1 MASIFTKIVNGEIP
15 CYKLAETE
23 DYLAFLDIRPQ
34 VKGHTLVIPK
44 KEMDYIF
51 DIDDELLSGM
61 LPFAKKVAHAIKE
74 VVPCKRIGI
83 AVLGIEVPHA
93 HIHLIPINKVSDLR
107 FDNVSPD
114 MSAEEM
120 QSLAAEIKNR
130 VSLV

>member
-1 MASIFTKIVNGEIP
+1 MSSIFTKIVNGEIP
-15 CYKLAETE
+15 CYKIAETE
-23 DYLAFLDIRPQ
+23 DYLAFLDVRPQ

-44 KEMDYIF
+44 IEIDYIF

-61 LPFAKKVAHAIKE
+61 LPFAKRIAHAIKE
-74 VVPCKRIGI
+74 VVPCKRIGV

-93 HIHLIPINKVSDLR
+93 HIHLIPVNQVSDLR

-114 MSAEEM
+114 LSPEEM
-120 QSLAAEIKNR
+120 ESLAAEIKSR